1 MRMGQ
6 VRKNFVVEGLV
17 EVGPRSDFLL
27 FVDAE
32 QIGYLFL
39 QHSGV
44 VPEENEYTPLG
55 RARVIVEWLEDD
67 EWSEE
72 TSPT

>member
-1 MRMGQ
+1 MGQ
-6 VRKNFVVEGLV
+6 VRKDFVVEGLV

-39 QHSGV
+39 QHSGTKRK
-44 VPEENEYTPLG
+44 ENEYTPLG
-55 RARVIVEWLEDD
+55 RVRVSVEWLEDGAT
-67 EWSEE
+67 EE
-72 TSPT
+72 ASST

>member
-1 MRMGQ
+1 MRQ

-55 RARVIVEWLEDD
+55 RARVSVEWLEDD

>member
-1 MRMGQ
+1 MGQ
-6 VRKNFVVEGLV
+6 MRKNFVVEGLV

-55 RARVIVEWLEDD
+55 RARVSVEWLEDD

>member
-1 MRMGQ
+1 MGQ
-6 VRKNFVVEGLV
+6 MRKNFVVEGLV
-17 EVGPRSDFLL
+17 EVGPRTDFLL

-55 RARVIVEWLEDD
+55 RARVSVEWLEDE
-67 EWSEE
+67 EWTEGA
-72 TSPT
+72 SPT

>member
-1 MRMGQ
+1 MGR
-6 VRKNFVVEGLV
+6 VRKDFVVEGLV

-39 QHSGV
+39 QHSGT
-44 VPEENEYTPLG
+44 ERKENEYTLLG
-55 RARVIVEWLEDD
+55 RARVSVEWLEDGAT
-67 EWSEE
+67 EE
-72 TSPT
+72 ASPA

>member
-1 MRMGQ
+1 MRQ

-17 EVGPRSDFLL
+17 EVGPRSDLLL

-55 RARVIVEWLEDD
+55 RARVSVEWLEDD

-72 TSPT
+72 TYPT

>member
-1 MRMGQ
+1 MGQ
-6 VRKNFVVEGLV
+6 LRKNFVVEGLV

-55 RARVIVEWLEDD
+55 RARVSVEWLEDD
-67 EWSEE
+67 ERSEE

>member
-1 MRMGQ
+1 MRQ

-17 EVGPRSDFLL
+17 EVGPRTDFLL

-39 QHSGV
+39 QHSGI

-55 RARVIVEWLEDD
+55 RARVSVEWLEDD

>member
-1 MRMGQ
+1 MGQ

-55 RARVIVEWLEDD
+55 RARVSVEWLEDD

-72 TSPT
+72 TYPT

>member
-55 RARVIVEWLEDD
+55 RARVSVEWLEDD

-72 TSPT
+72 TYPT

>member
-1 MRMGQ
+1 MGQ
-6 VRKNFVVEGLV
+6 GRKDFVVEGLV

-32 QIGYLFL
+32 RIGYLFL
-39 QHSGV
+39 KHSGIE
-44 VPEENEYTPLG
+44 PKEHDYTPLG
-55 RARVIVEWLEDD
+55 RARVTVEWLDD
-67 EWSEE
+67 EATGE

>member
-1 MRMGQ
+1 MGQ

-55 RARVIVEWLEDD
+55 WARVSVEWLEDD

-72 TSPT
+72 TYPT

>member
-1 MRMGQ
+1 MGQ
-6 VRKNFVVEGLV
+6 MRKNFVVEGLV
-17 EVGPRSDFLL
+17 EVGPRTDFLL

-55 RARVIVEWLEDD
+55 RARVSVEWLEDD

>member
-1 MRMGQ
+1 MGQ

-55 RARVIVEWLEDD
+55 QARVSVEWLEDD

>member
-1 MRMGQ
+1 MGQ

-55 RARVIVEWLEDD
+55 QAHVSVEWLEDD

>member
-1 MRMGQ
+1 M
-6 VRKNFVVEGLV
+6 RKNFVVEGLV

-55 RARVIVEWLEDD
+55 RARVSVEWLEDD

>member
-1 MRMGQ
+1 MGQ

-17 EVGPRSDFLL
+17 EVGPRSDLLL

-55 RARVIVEWLEDD
+55 RARVSVEWLEDD

>member
-1 MRMGQ
+1 MGQ

-17 EVGPRSDFLL
+17 EVGPRSDLLL

-44 VPEENEYTPLG
+44 VPKENEYTPLG
-55 RARVIVEWLEDD
+55 RVRVSVEWLEDD

>member
-1 MRMGQ
+1 MGR
-6 VRKNFVVEGLV
+6 VRKDFVVEGLV

-39 QHSGV
+39 QHSGT
-44 VPEENEYTPLG
+44 ERKENEYTPLG
-55 RARVIVEWLEDD
+55 RARVSVEWLEYD
-67 EWSEE
+67 EGTEE
-72 TSPT
+72 ASPT